1 MKSNF
6 YFYQTFKIY
15 LLKLF
20 RLSGLFEFRRPV
32 VLLRDP
38 EIIKQLTIKD
48 FDYFMD
54 HRSVITEENDPM
66 FGKTLVALRGQ
77 KWRDMRSTLSPAFTG
92 LKNILMPRDG
102 NLHFQNSI
110 GSKMRQMMDFVSEIG
125 LQTTESLRKDIE
137 SGENKFEFKALASKF
152 TGDII
157 ASTGNFFSW
166 N

>member
-1 MKSNF
+1 
-6 YFYQTFKIY
+6 
-15 LLKLF
+15 
-20 RLSGLFEFRRPV
+20 
-32 VLLRDP
+32 
-38 EIIKQLTIKD
+38 
-48 FDYFMD
+48 
-54 HRSVITEENDPM
+54 
-66 FGKTLVALRGQ
+66 
-77 KWRDMRSTLSPAFTG
+77 
-92 LKNILMPRDG
+92 MPRDG

-157 ASTGNFFSW
+157 ASTVNFFSW